1 MPFDLPLLTTESI
14 IYGAALAGGL
24 WLVYPRL
31 ANFIEYRILSQVVK
45 AVTGHSTLRPRA
57 IRVGE
62 NLSNSYDSVK
72 RALAS
77 RNNDQRWQIRQVR
90 FEEPLEKAI
99 RLEGL
104 SVLKETPEEEMERIR
119 KGAKGGKRHSSSL
132 RIQVDIT
139 ETVQGTQVAW
149 KFLPEDERYFN
160 QRLQVMD
167 ASTSLLLL
175 RTNFNIIRELG
186 LTG

>member
-1 MPFDLPLLTTESI
+1 MSFDLPLLTTESI

-31 ANFIEYRILSQVVK
+31 ANFIEYRVLSQVVK

-62 NLSNSYDSVK
+62 NLSKSYDSVK

-77 RNNDQRWQIRQVR
+77 RNNAQRWQIRQVC
-90 FEEPLEKAI
+90 FEEPIEKAI

-104 SVLKETPEEEMERIR
+104 SVLKETPEEEMERI
-119 KGAKGGKRHSSSL
+119 KKGGKRHSNSL

-139 ETVQGTQVAW
+139 ETIQGTQVSW